1 MISLRKLKE
10 LKAELAALPDPDDS
24 DREVP
29 NPEAVEFLGETI
41 HDLLKRGFKLERIS
55 AILSER
61 EVRVTRATLARYIRL
76 SKARDRKPARPRTKP
91 SADGP
96 KPTGGTGKT
105 HTAATQSRPAGG
117 AGGRPA
123 ENPVAPEVRKG
134 AVSMAGFTPR
144 PDTDD
149 I

>member
-1 MISLRKLKE
+1 MISLQKLKV

-24 DREVP
+24 DREVT

-41 HDLLKRGFKLERIS
+41 HVLLKRGFKLERIS

-61 EVRVTRATLARYIRL
+61 EVPVTRATLARYIRH
-76 SKARDRKPARPRTKP
+76 SKALARKAARAQAKLNAAG
-91 SADGP
+91 S

-105 HTAATQSRPAGG
+105 QTGATQSRPAHG
-117 AGGRPA
+117 ANGKPA
-123 ENPVAPEVRKG
+123 DKPIASEVRTP
-134 AVSMAGFTPR
+134 ATTTAGFTPT

-149 I
+149 L